1 MSLNSNEIFSR
12 LLELFETNKVNE
24 LSILLGYKDSWG
36 ASTRKRGGIP
46 FEACV
51 IASLKFDVSMDYILF
66 GKEKSSIDINELK
79 ISITEGIFAA
89 MQSDM
94 IVLSKDVKI
103 STMAN
108 MITSEIV
115 ENCDIKAKEEVKKAI

>member
-1 MSLNSNEIFSR
+1 MLLNSNEIFSR
-12 LLELFETNKVNE
+12 LLELFKTNKVNE
-24 LSILLGYKDSWG
+24 LSILLGYTDSWG
-36 ASTRKRGGIP
+36 ASTKKRGGIP

-51 IASLKFDVSMDYILF
+51 IASIKFDVSMDYILF
-66 GKEKSSIDINELK
+66 GKEKSSIDINVLK
-79 ISITEGIFAA
+79 MSITEGIFAA

-94 IVLSKDVKI
+94 ITLSKDVKI

-115 ENCDIKAKEEVKKAI
+115 ENCDIKTSDEIKKAI